1 MISSMT
7 GYGKGNAAVGGIGIQ
22 VEIKSLNHRFCDV
35 SVKAPRNLLWL
46 ENEIKKKVGEGL
58 QRGKVDVFIA
68 LEYAAGGESL
78 PTWNRGLAR
87 RYMEIFAEM
96 KKDFG
101 IEEDVSLALLA
112 SQKDVLSMETPDID
126 ARDME
131 KGVLA
136 AVSAAVDSLKG
147 MRRAEGEALCGD
159 LEQRLETLRVLLKQI
174 EGRAP
179 EIPGEWQRKLLE
191 RLQKLDR
198 DLACDPQ
205 RVAQEVAF
213 FADRCD
219 VSEEIQ
225 RLISHFSQFADFLNQ
240 AEAVGRQLDFLV
252 QEMGRELN
260 TLGSKGN
267 DAELSRWVV
276 AAKGELEKIR
286 EQVQN
291 VM

>member
-1 MISSMT
+1 
-7 GYGKGNAAVGGIGIQ
+7 
-22 VEIKSLNHRFCDV
+22 
-35 SVKAPRNLLWL
+35 
-46 ENEIKKKVGEGL
+46 
-58 QRGKVDVFIA
+58 
-68 LEYAAGGESL
+68 
-78 PTWNRGLAR
+78 
-87 RYMEIFAEM
+87 
-96 KKDFG
+96 
-101 IEEDVSLALLA
+101 
-112 SQKDVLSMETPDID
+112 
-126 ARDME
+126 
-131 KGVLA
+131 
-136 AVSAAVDSLKG
+136 